1 MTIEYILVDYENTQP
16 KADEVALIRTE
27 SQRLWIFRGPGQKKY
42 EAEFSEAL
50 LLLGKDVARVVRCE
64 KSGANALDMHIAFEL
79 GRLAADDAG
88 ATAVEFIVVSK
99 DTDYEPLLQYLRKLG
114 YSARR
119 EKTLTA
125 AIGAPVGAVR
135 AKVAKEAKEPK
146 VVAKQ
151 SAPARKAT
159 NQPAAEP
166 NKQASKQA
174 NKTAK
179 QSSRQSSKQSSKQA
193 SKQASKHEAKPA
205 AEQAVRQAAP
215 AAARQPAKKA
225 AKVAPATA
233 AKAPADHLG
242 RARTA
247 LIAHPKSRPVRLGAL
262 KAWLQAR
269 KVPEADVDAVIA
281 ALQADGTLR
290 LDGSK
295 LSYPPFA

>member
-1 MTIEYILVDYENTQP
+1 MAIEYILVDYENTQP
-16 KADEVALIRTE
+16 KADEVALVRTE

-79 GRLAADDAG
+79 GRLAASDAG
-88 ATAVEFIVVSK
+88 ATEVEFIVVSK

-125 AIGAPVGAVR
+125 AIGAPAGGAR
-135 AKVAKEAKEPK
+135 ARAAREPK
-146 VVAKQ
+146 VAAKQ
-151 SAPARKAT
+151 STPARKAT
-159 NQPAAEP
+159 NQSVDQPRMQPDTQPA
-166 NKQASKQA
+166 KQSTKQPTKQPSKQA
-174 NKTAK
+174 AK
-179 QSSRQSSKQSSKQA
+179 QPRQRAGKQES
-193 SKQASKHEAKPA
+193 KPA
-205 AEQAVRQAAP
+205 EQPAARQAAP
-215 AAARQPAKKA
+215 AKQPAKKA
-225 AKVAPATA
+225 AKAAPAA
-233 AKAPADHLG
+233 SAKPATDHLG
-242 RARTA
+242 RARTT

-269 KVPEADVDAVIA
+269 KVPESELDAVVA

-290 LDGSK
+290 LDGTK

>member
-1 MTIEYILVDYENTQP
+1 MAIEYILVDYENTQP

-79 GRLAADDAG
+79 GRLAAGDVG

-125 AIGAPVGAVR
+125 AIGAPVGGAR
-135 AKVAKEAKEPK
+135 AKAAKEPR
-146 VVAKQ
+146 VAAKQ
-151 SAPARKAT
+151 SAPARKAA
-159 NQPAAEP
+159 NPPNRQANKQPDKQPDKQPAQQVARQTS
-166 NKQASKQA
+166 KQSTKRASKQ
-174 NKTAK
+174 
-179 QSSRQSSKQSSKQA
+179 
-193 SKQASKHEAKPA
+193 EAKPA
-205 AEQAVRQAAP
+205 AEQALKQSAP
-215 AAARQPAKKA
+215 VAARQPAKKA
-225 AKVAPATA
+225 AKAAPVAS

-247 LIAHPKSRPVRLGAL
+247 LMAHPRSRPVRLGAL

-269 KVPEADVDAVIA
+269 KVPEGEVDGVIA

-295 LSYPPFA
+295 LTYPSFA

>member
-1 MTIEYILVDYENTQP
+1 MAIEYILVDYENTQP
-16 KADEVALIRTE
+16 KADEVALVRTE

-79 GRLAADDAG
+79 GRLAAGDAG

-125 AIGAPVGAVR
+125 AIGAPVGGAR
-135 AKVAKEAKEPK
+135 AKAAKEPR
-146 VVAKQ
+146 VAAKQ
-151 SAPARKAT
+151 SAPARKAA
-159 NQPAAEP
+159 NPPNRQANKQPDKQPAQQPARQTS
-166 NKQASKQA
+166 KQSTKRASKQ
-174 NKTAK
+174 
-179 QSSRQSSKQSSKQA
+179 
-193 SKQASKHEAKPA
+193 EAKPA
-205 AEQAVRQAAP
+205 AEHALKQSAP
-215 AAARQPAKKA
+215 VAARQPAKKA
-225 AKVAPATA
+225 AKAAPVAS

-247 LIAHPKSRPVRLGAL
+247 LMAHPRSRPVRLGAL

-269 KVPEADVDAVIA
+269 RVPEGEVDGVIA

-295 LSYPPFA
+295 LTYPLFA

>member
-1 MTIEYILVDYENTQP
+1 MAIEYILVDYENTQP

-27 SQRLWIFRGPGQKKY
+27 LQRLWIFRGPGQKKY

-79 GRLAADDAG
+79 GRLAAGDAG

-125 AIGAPVGAVR
+125 AIGAPVSAAR
-135 AKVAKEAKEPK
+135 AKAAKEPK
-146 VVAKQ
+146 GAAKQ

-159 NQPAAEP
+159 NQPVAQPERQPAKQPAKQPSKQAA
-166 NKQASKQA
+166 KQSRQRASKQ
-174 NKTAK
+174 
-179 QSSRQSSKQSSKQA
+179 
-193 SKQASKHEAKPA
+193 EAKPA
-205 AEQAVRQAAP
+205 AEPAARQAAP
-215 AAARQPAKKA
+215 VAARQPAKKA
-225 AKVAPATA
+225 AKVAPATG

-269 KVPEADVDAVIA
+269 KVPEADVDAVVA

-290 LDGSK
+290 VDGSK

>member
-1 MTIEYILVDYENTQP
+1 MAIEYILVDYENTQP
-16 KADEVALIRTE
+16 KADEVALIRAE

-79 GRLAADDAG
+79 GRLAAGDAG

-125 AIGAPVGAVR
+125 AIGAPVGGAR
-135 AKVAKEAKEPK
+135 AKAAKEPR
-146 VVAKQ
+146 VAAKQ
-151 SAPARKAT
+151 SAPARKAA
-159 NQPAAEP
+159 NPPNRQANKQPDKQPAQQPARQTS
-166 NKQASKQA
+166 KQSTKRASKQ
-174 NKTAK
+174 
-179 QSSRQSSKQSSKQA
+179 
-193 SKQASKHEAKPA
+193 EAKPA
-205 AEQAVRQAAP
+205 AEQALKQSAP
-215 AAARQPAKKA
+215 VAARQPAKKA
-225 AKVAPATA
+225 AKAAPVAS

-247 LIAHPKSRPVRLGAL
+247 LMAHPRSRPVRLGAL

-269 KVPEADVDAVIA
+269 RVPEGEVDGVIA

-295 LSYPPFA
+295 LTYPLFA

>member
-1 MTIEYILVDYENTQP
+1 MAIEYILVDYENTQP
-16 KADEVALIRTE
+16 KADEVALIRSE

-79 GRLAADDAG
+79 GRLAAGDAS
-88 ATAVEFIVVSK
+88 ATEVEFIVVSK

-125 AIGAPVGAVR
+125 AIGAPVSAAR
-135 AKVAKEAKEPK
+135 AKAAKEPK
-146 VVAKQ
+146 LAAKQ

-159 NQPAAEP
+159 NQPAAQP
-166 NKQASKQA
+166 DKQPAKQPSKQAAKQSRQRASKQ
-174 NKTAK
+174 
-179 QSSRQSSKQSSKQA
+179 
-193 SKQASKHEAKPA
+193 EAKSAAEPA
-205 AEQAVRQAAP
+205 ARQAAP
-215 AAARQPAKKA
+215 VAARQPAKKA
-225 AKVAPATA
+225 AKVAPAA
-233 AKAPADHLG
+233 SAKPAADHLG

-269 KVPEADVDAVIA
+269 KVPEGEVDAVVA